1 MSEKILIIDDE
12 TTIRETLSA
21 VLLEEG
27 YSTVTAGNGEKAV
40 ELLTQFAFD
49 AVICDIRMPGMSGM
63 DVLRKSKEIRPET
76 PVIIITAYASIE
88 TAVEALREGASD
100 YIIKPF
106 ILEDIVLKIGKLF
119 HYRELVLDNILLR
132 GEVDEIYDSSNIIG
146 KSKQIRDLLSMIQK
160 VSSSKGTVLITGE
173 SGTGKELVA
182 RSIHNSGPRKQKR
195 FMPVNCCAIPETLLD
210 STLFGHVKGAFTD
223 AVEDRKG
230 LFEIADKGTLFL
242 DEIGD
247 LPMGLQTKLLRAIEE
262 REILPIGSTDPVKVD
277 IRLIAAAHQNL
288 RKRIQE
294 GAFRED
300 LFYRLNVVEIHIP
313 PLRERSE
320 DVPLL
325 VDHFIRKYNKELN
338 RNFRGAAPEIIRIL
352 MNYKWRGN
360 IRELENVIERSMIMG
375 TPPLLKPENLPG
387 NLLDESNGLNG
398 KDKDNLRNAVRVFE
412 KRHIQWVLEKVHDDK
427 NKAADILGISIATLY
442 RKLEEKNY

>member
-1 MSEKILIIDDE
+1 
-12 TTIRETLSA
+12 
-21 VLLEEG
+21 
-27 YSTVTAGNGEKAV
+27 
-40 ELLTQFAFD
+40 
-49 AVICDIRMPGMSGM
+49 
-63 DVLRKSKEIRPET
+63 
-76 PVIIITAYASIE
+76 
-88 TAVEALREGASD
+88 
-100 YIIKPF
+100 
-106 ILEDIVLKIGKLF
+106 
-119 HYRELVLDNILLR
+119 
-132 GEVDEIYDSSNIIG
+132 
-146 KSKQIRDLLSMIQK
+146 MIQK

-277 IRLIAAAHQNL
+277 IRLIAATHQNL